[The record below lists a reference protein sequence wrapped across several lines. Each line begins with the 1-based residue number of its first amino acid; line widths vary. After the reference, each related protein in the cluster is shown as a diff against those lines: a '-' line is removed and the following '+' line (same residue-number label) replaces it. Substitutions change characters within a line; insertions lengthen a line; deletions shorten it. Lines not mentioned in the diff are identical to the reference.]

1 MATTDLLNCRRVNQQ
16 WNEISS
22 RIIRNRDDITI
33 HFKFVNGEFV
43 KKIYRHDRLKV
54 VTRGTLGVKKLS
66 ELVACVQDS
75 QDFLCRSY
83 RFDGIEH
90 LESVDIRSFLNVF
103 GEKIHSLE
111 ILLCI
116 EEKFSEVLRTIL
128 FETPNLKKFKIGD
141 SWSSSATISCS
152 DTGLWSDPHQSQLPK
167 LEAFFVDWILQLFR
181 PKVIEDILA
190 AASNLKVISY
200 DGHLT
205 SADLQMLHSTQKFHC
220 LKDVRIGVTRDTIDY
235 WKKSPKCLELQSVSL
250 RLTICNSIYDSQ
262 QLKGDA
268 VEMLNELFRWYKDI
282 IHSLHLVSL
291 EALEGL
297 VFPKF
302 EKLKKLS
309 LCKSTF
315 PGSFDWIHSFP
326 NVRELCKTNR
336 SIIPMQRLKKYY
348 LSSH

>member
-1 MATTDLLNCRRVNQQ
+1 MTTSPFTLNSLTESLL
-16 WNEISS
+16 
-22 RIIRNRDDITI
+22 
-33 HFKFVNGEFV
+33 
-43 KKIYRHDRLKV
+43 KKNRHDRVKV
-54 VTRGTLGVKKLS
+54 VTRSTLGVKELS
-66 ELVACVQDS
+66 ELVACVRDS

-90 LESVDIRSFLNVF
+90 LESVDIRSFLTVF

-128 FETPNLKKFKIGD
+128 FETPNLKKFKIGVW
-141 SWSSSATISCS
+141 WSGATISFADS
-152 DTGLWSDPHQSQLPK
+152 GLWYDPHQSQLPK
-167 LEAFFVDWILQLFR
+167 LEAFFVGSFLQTLC

-190 AASNLKVISY
+190 AASNLKVISF
-200 DGHLT
+200 DEHLT

-220 LKDVRIGVTRDTIDY
+220 LKDVRIGVTRDIIDY
-235 WKKSPKCLELQSVSL
+235 WKASPKCLELQSVSL

-262 QLKGDA
+262 QSKGDA
-268 VEMLNELFRWYKDI
+268 TDMLNELFRWCKDI

-291 EALEGL
+291 EAPEGL

-309 LCKSTF
+309 LRKSTF

-336 SIIPMQRLKKYY
+336 SIIPIQRLKKYY